1 MLFDD
6 LDSAHDLKTE
16 IIFLIIPSQKEI
28 KILINEQK
36 TMKELIELFLEQTG
50 ISRRLFKKEIF
61 KFIINEEKIDLDSN
75 EKVAIFFKEKKNK
88 TIIIEDKEDLL
99 KNIDKDNIKC
109 VFNIGKKQKI
119 KMYINK
125 DKYMSELI
133 KLFMDK
139 MSISNYYERED
150 LLKFK
155 FNGKIVK
162 HDCNSKIKIIKNG
175 NNIINVI
182 DKNNLIKNVNN
193 KKFTF
198 KTTAGIQ
205 NVININQNKN
215 MSDLIKSYFDEIEM
229 PYFYGTNVFRFFC
242 NATQIE
248 FDSKDNISQFILNNN
263 NVILVIDTNYL
274 IERKN

>member
-133 KLFMDK
+133 KLK
-139 MSISNYYERED
+139 YY
-150 LLKFK
+150 
-155 FNGKIVK
+155 
-162 HDCNSKIKIIKNG
+162 
-175 NNIINVI
+175 
-182 DKNNLIKNVNN
+182 
-193 KKFTF
+193 
-198 KTTAGIQ
+198 
-205 NVININQNKN
+205 
-215 MSDLIKSYFDEIEM
+215 
-229 PYFYGTNVFRFFC
+229 
-242 NATQIE
+242 
-248 FDSKDNISQFILNNN
+248 
-263 NVILVIDTNYL
+263 
-274 IERKN
+274 

>member
-133 KLFMDK
+133 KLFLDK

-182 DKNNLIKNVNN
+182 DKNNLIKNANN
-193 KKFTF
+193 IIFTF

-263 NVILVIDTNYL
+263 NVIMVIDINDL